1 MFDGL
6 CTLAIAPRNAFDN
19 HSMVRTS
26 YSSHLVQKED
36 RDVPQRHEL
45 KAARGWGGIVCR
57 TFFAALRA
65 SCFAVLARKN
75 LGYDV
80 WSLAAFFVEEN
91 FAEVKG
97 LVIRNKI
104 EYSFKKHLGGSARK
118 NGVVA
123 NNILHQRKPRCV

>member
-6 CTLAIAPRNAFDN
+6 CTLAIAPGNAFDDDAV
-19 HSMVRTS
+19 SGTG
-26 YSSHLVQKED
+26 YASHLVQKED
-36 RDVPQRHEL
+36 GNVPKGHEFE
-45 KAARGWGGIVCR
+45 AARSFGGIVSW

-123 NNILHQRKPRCV
+123 NNILHQRKPRCF